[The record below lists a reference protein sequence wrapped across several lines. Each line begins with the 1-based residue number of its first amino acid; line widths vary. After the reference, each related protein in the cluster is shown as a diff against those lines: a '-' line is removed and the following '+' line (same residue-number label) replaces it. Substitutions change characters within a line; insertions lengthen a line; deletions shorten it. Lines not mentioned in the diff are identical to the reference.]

1 MAARRRKSP
10 TTEAIVEGRKKGSQK
25 IQNTLTVHWNDLP
38 SWQQDNH
45 YIHTGY
51 RPASYSF
58 RRCFASLFYLHN
70 ETVNIYSHL
79 IGALLFTISAAYLYT
94 ILQPRYA
101 SATSSDI
108 RAFGSFFL
116 GAALCLGM
124 SATYHA
130 ISNHSPTVAKWGN
143 KLDYVGIVCL
153 ITGSFVPSVFYGFFC
168 QRHLQEFYWI
178 MVFHSPFY
186 YTYRERDADVILQI
200 CSLGSGCATVSIFD
214 KFRTPAWRPYR
225 AGMFVAMGLS
235 AVFPVLHGV
244 SLYGI
249 QEMRGRIGLSWLVL
263 QGFLYI
269 LGAGLY
275 AVGLT

>member
-1 MAARRRKSP
+1 
-10 TTEAIVEGRKKGSQK
+10 
-25 IQNTLTVHWNDLP
+25 
-38 SWQQDNH
+38 
-45 YIHTGY
+45 
-51 RPASYSF
+51 
-58 RRCFASLFYLHN
+58 
-70 ETVNIYSHL
+70 
-79 IGALLFTISAAYLYT
+79 
-94 ILQPRYA
+94 
-101 SATSSDI
+101 
-108 RAFGSFFL
+108 
-116 GAALCLGM
+116 
-124 SATYHA
+124 
-130 ISNHSPTVAKWGN
+130 
-143 KLDYVGIVCL
+143 
-153 ITGSFVPSVFYGFFC
+153 
-168 QRHLQEFYWI
+168 